1 MPSPWVCARLSDLFI
16 INRMDQ
22 RDRMA
27 FPRSSNIRL
36 WSWLHIF
43 SVSALLPYCQLAY
56 GQARVSK
63 IWVLPTTGY
72 VIWEAD
78 TPLGAVLAITLSA
91 ALWNTLSQSV
101 PPSHPRIPQPLRR
114 WVHNGCCMPLSAG
127 VIFHE
132 AMDTSLQM
140 EPRSRG
146 KWWAQVLQVVDGK
159 SAF

>member
-1 MPSPWVCARLSDLFI
+1 MPSPWVWARLSGLFI

-27 FPRSSNIRL
+27 FPRLGNIRHHNLPLHFL
-36 WSWLHIF
+36 WLCSFAI
-43 SVSALLPYCQLAY
+43 LPT
-56 GQARVSK
+56 GQAHASR

-78 TPLGAVLAITLSA
+78 TPLGAVVANTLST

-101 PPSHPRIPQPLRR
+101 QPSHPRIPQPLRP
-114 WVHNGCCMPLSAG
+114 WAHKGCRMPLSAG

-140 EPRSRG
+140 EHWSRG
-146 KWWAQVLQVVDGK
+146 KWWTQVLQVVDGK